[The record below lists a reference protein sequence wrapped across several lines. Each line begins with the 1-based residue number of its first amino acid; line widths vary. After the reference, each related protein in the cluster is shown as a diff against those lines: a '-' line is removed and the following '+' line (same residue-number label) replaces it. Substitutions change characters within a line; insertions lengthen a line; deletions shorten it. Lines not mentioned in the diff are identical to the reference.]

1 MIPSCEN
8 GTVNQELLLVNCSF
22 LSNCICCFQR
32 LELLY
37 LEDSESQIA
46 RKHKENIAF
55 ISQNRIHL
63 LQELCCCIFIFIF
76 SISFKSLAFKFD
88 NHCILL
94 SEDC

>member
-8 GTVNQELLLVNCSF
+8 GTVSQELLLVNCSF
-22 LSNCICCFQR
+22 LSNYLCCFQR

-63 LQELCCCIFIFIF
+63 LRSCAVANFFFFFLFFQ
-76 SISFKSLAFKFD
+76 
-88 NHCILL
+88 
-94 SEDC
+94 